1 MEKKK
6 FDIDDLLGEDYI
18 EDEEEYGYEDYEEY
32 IEDDIYGD
40 MAFIFLFRFTV
51 HNNPSVTGR
60 N

>member
-32 IEDDIYGD
+32 DNEDY
-40 MAFIFLFRFTV
+40 
-51 HNNPSVTGR
+51 
-60 N
+60 